1 MPKVSVCLSPAL
13 LSLHDLDSKI
23 VVAIDIFRATSSIC
37 YAIANG
43 ASAIIPVLDVA
54 ECLSYRKSGYL
65 LAAERD
71 GKVVE
76 GFDFGNSPFS
86 YTEDK
91 VCGKTI
97 VLTTTNG
104 TKAIQLSRSA
114 RQILIGSFLNISALA
129 QYLSSRPEEVVMACA
144 GWKDSF
150 NLEDTVFA
158 GALIIQLAN
167 THQLEDDASHMAR
180 QLYSTYKNDLY
191 AYMVLSAHG
200 QRMQKL
206 GLDRDI
212 HFCLQQDTM
221 TDIPMMHGDRIQRAP
236 IKG

>member
-1 MPKVSVCLSPAL
+1 MPKISVCISPAL
-13 LSLHDLDSKI
+13 LSLYNLETKI

-37 YAIANG
+37 YGIANG

-54 ECLSYRKSGYL
+54 ECLSYRDSGYL

-71 GKVVE
+71 GKVVA

-91 VCGKTI
+91 VSGKNI

-104 TKAIQLSRSA
+104 TKAIQLSRNA
-114 RQILIGSFLNISALA
+114 RQILVGSFLHLSALA
-129 QYLSSRPEEVVMACA
+129 HYLSSRPEDVLLVCA
-144 GWKDSF
+144 GWKDSV

-158 GALIIQLAN
+158 GALITQLIH
-167 THQLEDDASHMAR
+167 THQWEDDASHIAQ
-180 QLYSTYKNDLY
+180 QLYLTCKNDLY
-191 AYMVLSAHG
+191 AYLVQSAHG

-221 TDIPMMHGDRIQRAP
+221 TDIPVMQGDRIV
-236 IKG
+236 KL